1 MNILYVHGF
10 GSRFDPD
17 SDKVNQ
23 LSKLGHVYGITVDH
37 TFPAQALADVARM
50 LVENDID
57 LMVGTSMGGWLV
69 NHAALLYEVPFV
81 AINPCVEPA
90 EMLKKYDG
98 AGVDHYGKEYY
109 LDPAVR
115 EGIPPFREDGIG
127 IILLDLGDE
136 VIDSLGTLIRY
147 GAHYEIHCFEG
158 GNHRFA
164 HMAEALPHIEKFQN
178 RVSIAWGFGAN

>member
-10 GSRFDPD
+10 GSRFDPN

-23 LSKLGHVYGITVDH
+23 LSKLGHVYGISVDH
-37 TFPAQALADVARM
+37 TNPSQALADVARM
-50 LVENDID
+50 LIDNDID

-69 NHAALLYEVPFV
+69 NQAALIYEVPFV
-81 AINPCVEPA
+81 AINPCVDPA
-90 EMLKKYDG
+90 KMLKKYDG

-115 EGIPPFREDGIG
+115 EAMPPFSETGIG

-136 VIDSLGTLIRY
+136 VIDSLGTLILY
-147 GAHYEIHCFEG
+147 SAHYEIHCFEG

-164 HMAEALPHIEKFQN
+164 HMADALPHIEKFQN